1 MGRWVG
7 IPTIKARR
15 HECGKVRVGRS
26 LAPAAARRKPAG
38 AERTLLHAMRAH
50 AMTTMRAGPG
60 PGLLLERAFSFQQL
74 GRGSLIRREFLK
86 TLKYKAP
93 LPASS
98 IV

>member
-1 MGRWVG
+1 
-7 IPTIKARR
+7 
-15 HECGKVRVGRS
+15 
-26 LAPAAARRKPAG
+26 
-38 AERTLLHAMRAH
+38 MRAH

-60 PGLLLERAFSFQQL
+60 PGLLLERAFSFQLL
-74 GRGSLIRREFLK
+74 GRGSLIRRDFLK